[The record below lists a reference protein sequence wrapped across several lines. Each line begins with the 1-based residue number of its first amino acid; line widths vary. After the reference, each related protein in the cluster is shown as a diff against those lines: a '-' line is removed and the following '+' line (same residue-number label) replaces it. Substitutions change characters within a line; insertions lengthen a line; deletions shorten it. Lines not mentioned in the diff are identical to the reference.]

1 VDGKNQT
8 CYEFHKQ
15 KFKIKGQQ
23 PDYDLKAFVSR
34 PGFDYIHGI
43 AYSHEYPVV
52 HERKILF
59 VNGEYWLICDV
70 LRANEVHNYDLLFH
84 LASSAQNRVSLNTSH
99 ENFIVEAPNLVMI
112 QPDHRS
118 ATVSLEG
125 GFVSPAYGMKQ
136 QAPVIKFNK
145 QAADCCFYTVIYPY
159 KDNRP
164 TISVSTNPVIKETET
179 NKIFE
184 AGSLTID
191 IESGCGNYQDTIFV
205 AHDSGGYKADGLSL
219 NGPVFCQR
227 KSHGG
232 QVISQFDYKS
242 EVDRSWFQ
250 NEQS

>member
-70 LRANEVHNYDLLFH
+70 LRADEVHNYDLLFH
-84 LASSAQNRVSLNTSH
+84 LASSAQHRVSLNTSH
-99 ENFIVEAPNLVMI
+99 ENFIVDAPNLVMI

-125 GFVSPAYGMKQ
+125 GYVSPVYGMKQ

-164 TISVSTNPVIKETET
+164 TISVSTNPVIKDTET
-179 NKIFE
+179 SKSFE
-184 AGSLTID
+184 AVSLTID
-191 IESGCGNYQDTIFV
+191 IESGCGNYQDTIFL
-205 AHDSGGYKADGLSL
+205 AHDSGRYKADGLSL
-219 NGPVFCQR
+219 NGPVFYQR

-242 EVDRSWFQ
+242 EVDRSWLQ
-250 NEQS
+250 N